1 MVGFG
6 QASHERAVARCIQG
20 ADGKDFGRK
29 CFDARGCRTKLVEE
43 HQGRHNIL
51 AITFVN
57 KDMSESV
64 GVSLSCCA
72 LCATFSAFHM
82 RMHHRILI
90 SIQEHVFAFESKD
103 AREAFQ
109 ECIVS
114 AV

>member
-20 ADGKDFGRK
+20 ADGNDFGRK

-43 HQGRHNIL
+43 YQGRHNIL

-64 GVSLSCCA
+64 GVSLSCCTLRNIFRVSHA
-72 LCATFSAFHM
+72 HASQNTHFHPGA
-82 RMHHRILI
+82 RFRI
-90 SIQEHVFAFESKD
+90 
-103 AREAFQ
+103 
-109 ECIVS
+109 
-114 AV
+114 